1 LEGLPCR
8 GDRYMTTLWSSA
20 VSVVP
25 SVSSASNYI
34 YDDDEELRTILLS
47 CKKYRDTMDM
57 IVRAAK
63 AYRRSLGELA
73 VAGKAAGE
81 VYTCVAEFS
90 KSTFEEERRRSQAHS
105 VFGTRRDTSSIVFED
120 QDGSTKFLYP
130 ENIRNILTVLGEA
143 EKNAHDGT
151 TLFMERV
158 SNPIIREGRR
168 FHEKYMELHRLKE
181 QYKNCKLRYLEAQK
195 SLNKELSKPK
205 TSMEAQVKGW
215 AKVDELRREYTNI
228 SSHLLRFATQLEQE
242 HHQAL
247 LEHAGAF
254 ILHHYG
260 TLSASL
266 DAVKPALKLVREQWL
281 SGAVEFLGESDVLD
295 ARSFHVAVTPPSSVS
310 PSSGNVRSLEERVA
324 HLEVE
329 NENLRDECNSWKQAA
344 QNHELEISA
353 KESII
358 EKLRQENEKLRS
370 IIFSSSNAPSSRKTS
385 DLSFLSNSR
394 ERSSHGGDA
403 KDEMKRDKKEAESPT
418 SRSNNNNNNS
428 ASGGGTGHGHTST
441 LSVPGS
447 WKESP
452 AALISQYQAYKAS
465 RKSSRNVQL
474 PASSSTTDK
483 VEDKTSQHMER
494 NGQHYYQHSRGNNN
508 SNHHYYLQDNNNSHN
523 ILSSNGI
530 CVDDK

>member
-1 LEGLPCR
+1 
-8 GDRYMTTLWSSA
+8 MTTLWSSA

-25 SVSSASNYI
+25 SVSSVSSYI

-57 IVRAAK
+57 VVRAAK

-81 VYTCVAEFS
+81 VYTCVADFT

-105 VFGTRRDTSSIVFED
+105 MFGTRRDTSSVVFED
-120 QDGSTKFLYP
+120 QEGNTKFLYP
-130 ENIRNILTVLGEA
+130 ENIRNLLTVLGEA

-151 TLFMERV
+151 SLFMERV

-181 QYKNCKLRYLEAQK
+181 HYKNCKMRYLEAQK

-215 AKVDELRREYTNI
+215 AKVDELRREYSNI

-266 DAVKPALKLVREQWL
+266 DAVKPSLKLVREQWL

-295 ARSFHVAVTPPSSVS
+295 ARSFQVAVTPPSSVS
-310 PSSGNVRSLEERVA
+310 PSSGNIRSLEERVA
-324 HLEVE
+324 HLETE
-329 NENLRDECNSWKQAA
+329 NDNLRDECKNWKETA
-344 QNHELEISA
+344 QNNELEISA

-370 IIFSSSNAPSSRKTS
+370 IIFSSNASSSRKTS

-394 ERSSHGGDA
+394 ERSLHGGDS
-403 KDEMKRDKKEAESPT
+403 KEESKRDNKDSSNCES
-418 SRSNNNNNNS
+418 SKQNS
-428 ASGGGTGHGHTST
+428 KQVGTRQSYG
-441 LSVPGS
+441 SVPGS
-447 WKESP
+447 LKESP

-465 RKSSRNVQL
+465 RKSSRNVHL
-474 PASSSTTDK
+474 PASSTGKDVKDSSKHVSETSGLSEKNARFCDPGIITSHGVFVDK
-483 VEDKTSQHMER
+483 
-494 NGQHYYQHSRGNNN
+494 
-508 SNHHYYLQDNNNSHN
+508 
-523 ILSSNGI
+523 
-530 CVDDK
+530 

>member
-1 LEGLPCR
+1 
-8 GDRYMTTLWSSA
+8 MTTLWSSA

-25 SVSSASNYI
+25 SVSSVSSYI

-57 IVRAAK
+57 VVRAAK

-90 KSTFEEERRRSQAHS
+90 KSTFEEERRRSHAAHS
-105 VFGTRRDTSSIVFED
+105 MFGTRRDTSSIAFED
-120 QDGSTKFLYP
+120 QSTNAKSLYP
-130 ENIRNILTVLGEA
+130 ENIRNLLTVLGEA

-181 QYKNCKLRYLEAQK
+181 HYKNCKMRYLEAQK

-205 TSMEAQVKGW
+205 ASMEAQVKGW
-215 AKVDELRREYTNI
+215 AKVDELRREYNNI
-228 SSHLLRFATQLEQE
+228 ASQLLRFATQLEQE
-242 HHQAL
+242 HQQSL
-247 LEHAGAF
+247 LEHAGSF

-266 DAVKPALKLVREQWL
+266 DAVKPALKLLREQWL
-281 SGAVEFLGESDVLD
+281 SGAVDFLGESDVLD
-295 ARSFHVAVTPPSSVS
+295 ARSFHVATTPPSSVS
-310 PSSGNVRSLEERVA
+310 PSSENVKSLEERVA
-324 HLEVE
+324 QLEAENEALRDDCRNWKEMAQSNGLEV
-329 NENLRDECNSWKQAA
+329 
-344 QNHELEISA
+344 SA

-358 EKLRQENEKLRS
+358 ERLRQENEKLRS
-370 IIFSSSNAPSSRKTS
+370 IIFSSTSNVTSSRKTS

-394 ERSSHGGDA
+394 EKSLQGVESKEESKQENKDPSNSESAKHSSRVDGRHA
-403 KDEMKRDKKEAESPT
+403 HM
-418 SRSNNNNNNS
+418 
-428 ASGGGTGHGHTST
+428 
-441 LSVPGS
+441 SVPGS

-465 RKSSRNVQL
+465 RKSNRNVQL
-474 PASSSTTDK
+474 PASSTGKNLKDK
-483 VEDKTSQHMER
+483 SPTVENSESIRKPGRFYNTADMLNSYEVFVDK
-494 NGQHYYQHSRGNNN
+494 
-508 SNHHYYLQDNNNSHN
+508 
-523 ILSSNGI
+523 
-530 CVDDK
+530 